1 MLYFLARRLL
11 ALIPVAIGV
20 VTLVSLMT
28 HLVPG
33 NPVDAI
39 LGDYATAEDKAMLA
53 KALGLDRPFLDQLT
67 GYFAEASKGNLG
79 ESIIYHRPVLSMIL
93 ERMPATAELAVAAMV
108 VAMTLSIPLGVLSA
122 MNQRTII
129 DYTAMTFAIAGVALP
144 SFFVGPLLVLVF
156 SLKLDLLPVS
166 ERGDWTTYILPAV
179 TLGTALS
186 AALCRMTRNSIL
198 DFAKEDFA
206 RTARAKGCSK
216 LRVVCKH
223 ILRNASLP
231 LITIIGLQFGV
242 LLTGTL
248 ISEKIFDWPGVGSL
262 LLEGINTR
270 DYPLVQ
276 GCVLVFSASYLLVN
290 LITDLVVAWLDPRI
304 KLES

>member
-1 MLYFLARRLL
+1 MLTFLFRRLI
-11 ALIPVAIGV
+11 ALIPVALGV

-33 NPVDAI
+33 NPVDLI
-39 LGDYATAEDKAMLA
+39 LGDYATAEDKAILA
-53 KALGLDRPFLDQLT
+53 KALGLDRPFFQQLM
-67 GYFAEASKGNLG
+67 GYLSEVVRGNLG
-79 ESIIYHRPVLSMIL
+79 ESIINHRPVLEMIL
-93 ERMPATAELAVAAMV
+93 ERLPATAELAVTSIS
-108 VAMTLSIPLGVLSA
+108 VAIMIAIPLGIISA
-122 MNQRTII
+122 MNQRTFI
-129 DYTAMTFAIAGVALP
+129 DYGAMTFAIAGVALP
-144 SFFVGPLLVLVF
+144 SFFFGPLLVLIF
-156 SLKLDLLPVS
+156 SIKLDLLPVS
-166 ERGDWTTYILPAV
+166 ERGDWTTYILPSL

-206 RTARAKGCSK
+206 RTARAKGCSR

-242 LLTGTL
+242 MLTGTL
-248 ISEKIFDWPGVGSL
+248 VSEKIFDWPGVGSL
-262 LLEGINTR
+262 MLEGINTR

-276 GCVLVFSASYLLVN
+276 GCVLVFSASYLIVN
-290 LITDLVVAWLDPRI
+290 LLTDLVVAWLDPRI